1 MLPTLQ
7 RAWQLYRF
15 RRYPL
20 ALEET
25 VKFLGQYPESAEAF
39 CLAAL
44 IHGKEKRQKQAL
56 EAAEAAIRYM
66 PDWSYPHYVHALVS
80 YWFNKY
86 DVALKSLSEALRIQ
100 PTDPDFY
107 ELVSAIH
114 AENGHLHTSLEMADK
129 GLEHHPEH
137 VGCLF
142 RRGACLFDLNRRAEA
157 DVVFRTILTIENEHA
172 PSQGFVGY
180 FEVQQSNYADALPL
194 LRNALRDNP
203 EWKLAQSAWKESL
216 RGQYAMYGRVARL
229 KQWIFEWHL
238 WRSFFLILLATSFV
252 LSAILY
258 RQLNSLF
265 DLIFSVGPMALLATL
280 GVLVLL
286 FVMLHGYLAI
296 MSTMVMLFD
305 RELRHSSSPEPK
317 HTRIEQGNPFSW
329 YITFIIM
336 ALIVLIHLIRRH

>member
-1 MLPTLQ
+1 METSHE

-15 RRYPL
+15 RRYAL

-44 IHGKEKRQKQAL
+44 IHGKEKRQKQAI

-66 PDWSYPHYVHALVS
+66 PDWSYPHYVHALVA

-86 DVALKSLSEALRIQ
+86 DVSLRSLSEALRIQ

-107 ELVSAIH
+107 ELVSAIY
-114 AENGHLHTSLEMADK
+114 AEKGLLHTSLEMAEK

-142 RRGACLFDLNRRAEA
+142 RRGTCLFDLNHKAEA
-157 DVVFRTILTIENEHA
+157 EVAFRTILTIENEHA

-180 FEVQQSNYADALPL
+180 FEVQKSNYTSALPL

-203 EWKLAQSAWKESL
+203 EWKLAQTAWKESL
-216 RGQYAMYGRVARL
+216 RGQYPAYGFIASIRH
-229 KQWIFEWHL
+229 WIFEKHI
-238 WRSFFLILLATSFV
+238 WRVFASCFVLFGLIVFLLRRPGVLGLLEVAPLVVILGSVLSCGLLLIIFGFTEIYLGLISRILLLT
-252 LSAILY
+252 
-258 RQLNSLF
+258 
-265 DLIFSVGPMALLATL
+265 
-280 GVLVLL
+280 
-286 FVMLHGYLAI
+286 
-296 MSTMVMLFD
+296 D
-305 RELRHSSSPEPK
+305 RELRQSFNWRQKLRVDWPLLL
-317 HTRIEQGNPFSW
+317 
-329 YITFIIM
+329 FI
-336 ALIVLIHLIRRH
+336 LWLVIVPVIVVLMNMF